1 VPTPATSSS
10 PIPTAG
16 RPGHHPADATRAGL
30 ALAGA
35 DGPGPRRLV
44 QLGLAGQRR
53 STKRGPHRGPLAA
66 PGSGPASGP
75 GAQGPDQLVDRGG
88 PGTGPH
94 PGATGE
100 LRVAHRPGL
109 RSAVRSR
116 PWAWVEGVWGFHLR
130 PAPGGRTRLVART
143 RNRSRP
149 RCWPDRAACCWG
161 SCCISACRPANS
173 TTWALVSAWRR
184 SWAGIVAEALKGRE
198 EVSTRPVAPLEA
210 GTPRTVN
217 RRSRATR
224 DAHRHST
231 VAPKRA
237 GRRSASGRRRCRSPR
252 RGGRPTALPA
262 AGLYRRTTG
271 MAVEDRS
278 SLQ

>member
-1 VPTPATSSS
+1 VVCSGPSPGEGATLEETPVPTPATSSS

-149 RCWPDRAACCWG
+149 RWLA
-161 SCCISACRPANS
+161 RPCGLLLGELLHFSMQTRQFHNLGARVGVEEE
-173 TTWALVSAWRR
+173 L
-184 SWAGIVAEALKGRE
+184 GR
-198 EVSTRPVAPLEA
+198 
-210 GTPRTVN
+210 
-217 RRSRATR
+217 
-224 DAHRHST
+224 D
-231 VAPKRA
+231 
-237 GRRSASGRRRCRSPR
+237 
-252 RGGRPTALPA
+252 RGGGPEGP
-262 AGLYRRTTG
+262 
-271 MAVEDRS
+271 
-278 SLQ
+278 